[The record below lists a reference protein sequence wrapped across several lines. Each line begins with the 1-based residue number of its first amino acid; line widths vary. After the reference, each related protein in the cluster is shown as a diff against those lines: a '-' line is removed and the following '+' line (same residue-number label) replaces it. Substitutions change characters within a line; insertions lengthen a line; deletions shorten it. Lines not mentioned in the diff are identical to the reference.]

1 MWGPAPPRPRER
13 GCAPGWGVEV
23 RARVVLALA
32 LLLGVAGFS
41 GVHFSSAT
49 WTAQSGTGVSVG
61 SARDWTPPTVTVD
74 DPGSGVSGT
83 VTVTA
88 TATDDTSGVASVE
101 LAVAPAGSGAWSTL
115 CADTAAPWA
124 CPWDT
129 ATVPDGPYDLRA
141 VATDGEGNRA
151 TSPVVTTTVLNA
163 ATVVLATIASP
174 TGTVP
179 TLSATLSQVGGAAGT
194 LTFQQRPTG
203 GSAWTTACPAQ
214 PGPTATCTPSG
225 LTSGTWDFRVVATTG
240 TATLVD
246 TQDAVVV
253 DLTDPTVSLGVPA
266 GPLAGTVTLTA
277 AAADAH
283 TGVAGVAFDY
293 RAAGTTTWSACGTD
307 TTAPYT
313 CALATTTLTD
323 GSWELRAVATD
334 LVGHTAS
341 AAVTRTVDN
350 TGPTLTLTVPPGPL
364 SGTVSLTSTA
374 TDASGVASVTFEY
387 RAAGATTWTACGT
400 DTTAPYACQLATAGL
415 PNGSWE
421 LRATAAD
428 TVGNTGVSDVVTRT
442 VTNSSTVAI
451 TSPAAGA
458 VVRGNVSVAST
469 ASSTLGVTSVA
480 VEYRVVGATG
490 WTSCGPA
497 DTTAPYTCQWSTG
510 PLADGSYEL
519 RAVLTD
525 GSGQTTTSATVGVVV
540 RRLRGVDVQG
550 AAVTNGT
557 PSATD
562 TISLTFSGVVALTTV
577 KPGWT
582 SGTTSAPL
590 VLHHSGDGTPLIT
603 GRDYLTF
610 TGVNL
615 GQVAFA
621 QNYINSQSASF
632 DNATMVATTVTV
644 DGVPATRITVTLGA
658 PTSGGQRLRTT
669 SNTGSIQ
676 WSPSAAVTD
685 ASGTPCD
692 TTTVTESGGNDA
704 DL

>member
-1 MWGPAPPRPRER
+1 MSGRL
-13 GCAPGWGVEV
+13 
-23 RARVVLALA
+23 VLALA
-32 LLLGVAGFS
+32 VLLGATAFS
-41 GVHFSSAT
+41 SVHFSSAT
-49 WTAQSGTGVSVG
+49 WTAQSSTGVSVG

-88 TATDDTSGVASVE
+88 TATDDTTGVASVV
-101 LAVAPAGSGAWSTL
+101 LAVASAGSGSWSTL
-115 CADTAAPWA
+115 CTDTTAPWA
-124 CPWDT
+124 CVWDT

-141 VATDGEGNRA
+141 VATDGEGNTA
-151 TSPVVTTTVLNA
+151 TSPVVTTTVANG
-163 ATVVLATIASP
+163 ATVVLAPVASP

-179 TLSATLSQVGGAAGT
+179 TLSATLTATGGQTGT

-203 GSAWTTACPAQ
+203 GSGWTTACAAQ
-214 PGPTATCTPSG
+214 PGPTATCTPAA
-225 LTSGTWDFRVVATTG
+225 LTSGTWDLRVVADLATG
-240 TATLVD
+240 TLVD

-253 DLTDPTVSLGVPA
+253 DLTDPTVSLSVPA
-266 GPLAGTVTLTA
+266 GLLSGTVTLGA
-277 AAADAH
+277 SAADAH
-283 TGVAGVAFDY
+283 TGVAGVAFEY
-293 RAAGTTTWSACGTD
+293 RATGTTSWSSCGSD

-313 CALATTTLTD
+313 CALATTALAD

-334 LVGHTAS
+334 LVGHTA
-341 AAVTRTVDN
+341 ATAPVTRTVDN
-350 TGPTLTLTVPPGPL
+350 GGPTLTLTVPPGPL

-374 TDASGVASVTFEY
+374 TDPAGVASVTFEY
-387 RAAGATTWTACGT
+387 RAVGATTWTACGT
-400 DTTAPYACQLATAGL
+400 DATAPYACSLATGGL
-415 PNGSWE
+415 ADGSWE
-421 LRATAAD
+421 LRATAVD
-428 TVGNTGVSDVVTRT
+428 GLGNTGVSAVVTRT
-442 VTNSSTVAI
+442 VANSSTVAI

-458 VVRGNVSVAST
+458 VVRGNVTVTSS

-480 VEYRVVGATG
+480 VEYRAAGATA

-497 DTTAPYTCQWSTG
+497 DSTSPYTCQWSTG

-519 RAVLTD
+519 RSVLTD
-525 GSGQTTTSATVGVVV
+525 GAGRTTASATVAVVV
-540 RRLRGVDVQG
+540 KRLRGADVQG
-550 AAVTNGT
+550 ATVTDGT

-562 TISLTFSGVVALTTV
+562 TVTLTFSGVVDLATV

-582 SGTTSAPL
+582 SGTTGVPV

-632 DNATMVATTVTV
+632 GNATMVATTPTV
-644 DGVPATRITVTLGA
+644 DGVPVTRITITLGA

-669 SNTGSIQ
+669 SNTGAIQ

-685 ASGTPCD
+685 ADGTACD
-692 TTTVTESGGNDA
+692 TATVTETGGNDA